1 MVLSGSKRTTYMSS
15 IVNQNSGGG
24 PKKAGLPFQI
34 GREASVSIA
43 YRNTSQNLVFLQGPK
58 AMLKQALM
66 IARYYLSKATDIK
79 AAAEA
84 VVTAKI
90 ATANA
95 LTNVTVAS
103 TDNDAAIGGEGGMIP
118 TLDVGG
124 KITNANALP
133 NVTVAA
139 DTTNEQIQQKITDLD
154 VSGKKENY
162 EGLDAGDEKTA
173 AGEIYNTANTAY
185 LALQAI
191 IDARVDVA
199 ALQAIIDARELAG
212 TAKTNFDTEQDKV
225 NAAQEKLTTYTA
237 AV

>member
-1 MVLSGSKRTTYMSS
+1 MSS

-79 AAAEA
+79 AAADA

-95 LTNVTVAS
+95 LTNVTVTS

-124 KITNANALP
+124 KITAANNLG

-154 VSGKKENY
+154 VSGKQETY
-162 EGLDAGDEKTA
+162 DGLEAGEAKTA

-185 LALQAI
+185 IALQAI
-191 IDARVDVA
+191 IDARVAVA
-199 ALQAIIDARELAG
+199 ALQAIIDARVPAG
-212 TAKTNFDTEQDKV
+212 TAADNVTTEQGKV
-225 NAAQEKLTTYTA
+225 TTAQANLNAYTKD
-237 AV
+237 V

>member
-43 YRNTSQNLVFLQGPK
+43 YKNTSQNLVFLQGPK

-66 IARYYLSKATDIK
+66 IARYYLAKAVAVK
-79 AAAEA
+79 AAADA

-90 ATANA
+90 ATADA
-95 LTNVTVAS
+95 LYNVTVES
-103 TDNDAAIGGEGGMIP
+103 TDNDAAISGVGGMIP
-118 TLDVGG
+118 TLDVAG
-124 KITNANALP
+124 KITTADALD
-133 NVTVAA
+133 NVTVET

-154 VSGKKENY
+154 VSGKETTYND
-162 EGLDAGDEKTA
+162 LA
-173 AGEIYNTANTAY
+173 AGTDKDQAGIAYNDANTAA

-191 IDARVDVA
+191 IDARTAVA
-199 ALQAIIDARELAG
+199 ALQAIVDARVPAG
-212 TAKTNFDTEQDKV
+212 TAEDNVTTEQGKV
-225 NAAQEKLTTYTA
+225 TTAQSNLNAYTKD
-237 AV
+237 V